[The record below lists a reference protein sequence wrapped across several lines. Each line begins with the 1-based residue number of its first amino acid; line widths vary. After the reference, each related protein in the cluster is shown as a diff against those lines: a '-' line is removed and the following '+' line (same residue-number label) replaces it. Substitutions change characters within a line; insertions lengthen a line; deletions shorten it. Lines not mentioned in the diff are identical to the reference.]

1 MLTDLQDSGGVLD
14 ELILLHIFEEI
25 WSFGIH
31 YTALLTG
38 LQDMPK
44 YCWIIAQFDI

>member
-1 MLTDLQDSGGVLD
+1 MLTDLQDSGSVLD

-25 WSFGIH
+25 WSFGIN
-31 YTALLTG
+31 YTALLTS

-44 YCWIIAQFDI
+44 SCWIIAQFDI